1 MEAPHETPGPDAAAG
16 HGRYWLAIALLVVGL
31 LGHVLAARAMGG
43 YRLAYT
49 HHVAGFFII
58 LAVTGGVIALLGWR
72 FWRTRRDTMWVAIG
86 AVQALFGALIYA
98 SQIGALGRH

>member
-1 MEAPHETPGPDAAAG
+1 
-16 HGRYWLAIALLVVGL
+16 
-31 LGHVLAARAMGG
+31 MGG

-86 AVQALFGALIYA
+86 AAQALFGALSAKAGELPRGVRRHEVGPQVAA
-98 SQIGALGRH
+98 ST